1 MTSVPYLCRNRFE
14 DVTDGSNT
22 ILLPVVVQ
30 LYGFPGKPEKLTEKK
45 LWITTNKKVTKKIVR
60 QNLQRDN
67 YILKV
72 DWEKALN
79 HHEQESNKKDCVAKF
94 TER

>member
-30 LYGFPGKPEKLTEKK
+30 LYGFPGKPE
-45 LWITTNKKVTKKIVR
+45 R
-60 QNLQRDN
+60 
-67 YILKV
+67 V